1 MKQKFDSTALEGVK
15 VVKMVSKNNS
25 LTDWNVKITESNKF
39 KIGFKD
45 SGFSSLKSRNAYIRI
60 LINGFNTIPTFKDV
74 SFEDLFS
81 PVNGYA
87 NFQTLLNMVPVPSD
101 HDGFYI
107 KDKKKIHITST
118 FLSYRAK

>member
-1 MKQKFDSTALEGVK
+1 MEQRLATGSTAMEGVEVIK
-15 VVKMVSKNNS
+15 VVSKNNN
-25 LTDWNVKITESNKF
+25 LNNWNAKITESNKF

-45 SGFSSLKSRNAYIRI
+45 SAFSSLKSGNAYIRL
-60 LINGFNTIPTFKDV
+60 LINGFNTIPMFNDV

-87 NFQTLLNMVPVPSD
+87 NNFQTTVPVPSD

-107 KDKKKIHITST
+107 NDKKQ
-118 FLSYRAK
+118 